1 MEMQF
6 NDQSEYSSVE
16 MNNSSSVLHKIA
28 NLYAE
33 QLMSDL
39 IIKVGN
45 NSYPAHRVIL
55 CASSEVFQVMLMN
68 PEWNEWSKTV
78 IELKEDPVCYPVFPS
93 FLEYLYK
100 GKINVSLDTCLPIL
114 SLADKYNIK
123 DLVQLCLDY
132 MFKHI
137 AAAAKHGCFISWLS
151 YGWCQPFHR
160 DLAEEL
166 QRFLKWNLKIVA
178 DSKDFLDLDTN
189 ILIILLQQNDL
200 VIESEFILFQY
211 IQKWVLNKQEQ
222 IFTEFSLADEDKR
235 KEIGLITETVM
246 KHIRFPMMSPAEL
259 SRILQ
264 EEPVSRQNQKLFT
277 EFITLAM
284 SFHAGYDT
292 ENKSNSTDLIYTPRL
307 YTGDQFCV
315 SIVVPE
321 FETVENYKSIAANF
335 FSQVSLAES
344 QQTDQTIA
352 WEIDFFPRGVRYN
365 AAKLINIYATADIP
379 ETILKTVRCRV
390 TCREKL
396 FDDKKF
402 MIGVLISGIQGKIPY
417 CKTVYVRVQYFSQE
431 ENVLVIDNLLPY
443 EELEL
448 SSVNLSPYLVGS
460 KRDTLDISVIIIPLS
475 DLSCSVAPKFE
486 IE

>member
-1 MEMQF
+1 
-6 NDQSEYSSVE
+6 
-16 MNNSSSVLHKIA
+16 
-28 NLYAE
+28 
-33 QLMSDL
+33 MSDL

-45 NSYPAHRVIL
+45 NTYPAHRVIL

-100 GKINVSLDTCLPIL
+100 GKINVSLDTTLPIL

-178 DSKDFLDLDTN
+178 ESKDFLDLDTN

-200 VIESEFILFQY
+200 VIESEFLLFQY
-211 IQKWVLNKQEQ
+211 VQKWVLNKQEQ
-222 IFTEFSLADEDKR
+222 IFTEYSLADEEKR
-235 KEIGLITETVM
+235 KEVRYITETVM
-246 KHIRFPMMSPAEL
+246 KHIRFPMMSPAEV

-264 EEPVSRQNQKLFT
+264 EEPVSKQNPKLFT

-284 SFHAGYDT
+284 SFHAGYDSSSA
-292 ENKSNSTDLIYTPRL
+292 KSNTTDLKYTPRL
-307 YTGDQFCV
+307 YTSDQFCV

-321 FETVENYKSIAANF
+321 FEKVENYKSIASNF

-344 QQTDQTIA
+344 QQNDQTIA
-352 WEIDFFPRGVRYN
+352 WEIDFFPRGVRYS
-365 AAKLINIYATADIP
+365 AAKLINIYQTADIP
-379 ETILKTVRCRV
+379 ETILKTVRCRI

-396 FDDKKF
+396 TEDKKF
-402 MIGVLISGIQGKIPY
+402 MIGVLITGIQGKIPY

-431 ENVLVIDNLLPY
+431 ENVLIIDNLLPY

-448 SSVNLSPYLVGS
+448 SSVNLSPYLVGNN
-460 KRDTLDISVIIIPLS
+460 RDVLDLSVIIIPLS
-475 DLSCSVAPKFE
+475 ELSCSIAPKFE
-486 IE
+486 ID